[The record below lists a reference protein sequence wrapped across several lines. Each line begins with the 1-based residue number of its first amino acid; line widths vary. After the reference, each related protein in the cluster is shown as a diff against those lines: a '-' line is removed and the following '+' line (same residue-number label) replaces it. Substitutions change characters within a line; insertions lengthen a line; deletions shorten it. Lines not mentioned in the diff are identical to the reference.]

1 MVYWELQPTISKGP
15 QAAFHR
21 SPSDEAAARKGE
33 SESTR
38 TALGW
43 RISLTGNAQLKQYVP
58 YISSQMACRSDLLTK
73 AELKILTCPVLIIQ
87 VSSNEMATALYHH

>member
-1 MVYWELQPTISKGP
+1 VVYWELQLTIGKGP

-21 SPSDEAAARKGE
+21 SSSDKAAPRKGE
-33 SESTR
+33 SKSTR
-38 TALGW
+38 TALG
-43 RISLTGNAQLKQYVP
+43 RGISLTGNAQLKQYVP

-87 VSSNEMATALYHH
+87 VSWNEMGTALYRH